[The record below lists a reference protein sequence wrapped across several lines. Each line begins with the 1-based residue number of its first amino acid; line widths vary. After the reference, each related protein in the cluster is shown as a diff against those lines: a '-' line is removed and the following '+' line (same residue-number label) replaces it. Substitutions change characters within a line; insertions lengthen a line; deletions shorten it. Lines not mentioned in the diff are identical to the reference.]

1 MALPKLNDSPKYEIT
16 IPSTGTPVRYR
27 PYLVKEEKVL
37 MMAFE
42 SGDQKQTLA
51 AIVDTLRCCIQD
63 PIEVNTLTTFDIE
76 YLFTQIRSKSVGETA
91 EVLLK
96 CSECGHKNQKSIDI
110 SSVKVTLSDK
120 SKIIELTPNVSI
132 EMKYPSYLDI
142 QSSDLNGD
150 DLTVGFDLVASCISA
165 IMTEDERISTS
176 EVSKSEVIEF
186 IESMTQDQF
195 KKLGEFLESM
205 PAMMHTENFV
215 CEKCEA
221 DNSVTLKGMQDFLS

>member
-1 MALPKLNDSPKYEIT
+1 M
-16 IPSTGTPVRYR
+16 
-27 PYLVKEEKVL
+27 
-37 MMAFE
+37 
-42 SGDQKQTLA
+42 
-51 AIVDTLRCCIQD
+51 
-63 PIEVNTLTTFDIE
+63 
-76 YLFTQIRSKSVGETA
+76 
-91 EVLLK
+91 LLK

-150 DLTVGFDLVASCISA
+150 DLTVGFGLVASCISA

-186 IESMTQDQF
+186 I
-195 KKLGEFLESM
+195 
-205 PAMMHTENFV
+205 
-215 CEKCEA
+215 
-221 DNSVTLKGMQDFLS
+221 